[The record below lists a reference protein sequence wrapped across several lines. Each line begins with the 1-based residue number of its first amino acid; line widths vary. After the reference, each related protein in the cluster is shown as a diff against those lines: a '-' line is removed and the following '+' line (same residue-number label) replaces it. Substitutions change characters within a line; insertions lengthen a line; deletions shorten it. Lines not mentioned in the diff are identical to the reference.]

1 MRRMWRFLWSHKAEA
16 VEIAGYAAAV
26 VGVALVYVPA
36 AVILGGVCAIWIAQG
51 IEVNK

>member
-1 MRRMWRFLWSHKAEA
+1 MRRLGRFLRSHKAEV

-26 VGVALVYVPA
+26 AGVALMYLPA
-36 AVILGGVCAIWIAQG
+36 AIVLGGVCAIWIAQG